1 MSQAL
6 ASARKRRAPAS
17 ATPEPIAVPQQTSK
31 NTNGTTSGLTLP
43 QVIALIDKRLVTL
56 EQFMGDSK
64 LIRSESSVSAI
75 QHSIESSNSESVS
88 LNNIVEE
95 FNSRYEILAEEILN
109 IKNIVMSLQ
118 SYTMEVNKTLVEER
132 IRILSDL
139 PTSSSSN
146 NFEQTVES
154 FTLSN
159 SGAPATEF
167 SKFHCN
173 GSNVVSGNLPEPS
186 SNNTSAL
193 YTLNS

>member
-6 ASARKRRAPAS
+6 ASARKRRAPGS

-31 NTNGTTSGLTLP
+31 SSGGTASGLTLP
-43 QVIALIDKRLVTL
+43 QVIAVIDKRLISI
-56 EQFMGDSK
+56 EQFV
-64 LIRSESSVSAI
+64 SEIKTERVETNATTIKVSP
-75 QHSIESSNSESVS
+75 ESSNHESVS
-88 LNNIVEE
+88 LNNIIEE

-109 IKNIVMSLQ
+109 IKNIVMNLQ

-154 FTLSN
+154 FTLLESV
-159 SGAPATEF
+159 TQ
-167 SKFHCN
+167 SK
-173 GSNVVSGNLPEPS
+173 GLES
-186 SNNTSAL
+186 SANATSAL
-193 YTLNS
+193 YALKSEVDSIEPTSAL

>member
-17 ATPEPIAVPQQTSK
+17 ATPEPAPVPQQTSK
-31 NTNGTTSGLTLP
+31 NAGTTSGLTLP
-43 QVIALIDKRLVTL
+43 QVIAVIDKRLVTL
-56 EQFMGDSK
+56 EQFMGESK
-64 LIRSESSVSAI
+64 LGRSEMSNSTI
-75 QHSIESSNSESVS
+75 QHSVESSNSESIS

-109 IKNIVMSLQ
+109 IKNIVMNLQ

-146 NFEQTVES
+146 NLEQTAES
-154 FTLSN
+154 FTLSD
-159 SGAPATEF
+159 SE
-167 SKFHCN
+167 
-173 GSNVVSGNLPEPS
+173 S
-186 SNNTSAL
+186 STNNTKEL
-193 YTLNS
+193 YTLKSGGHTIELPSLLS